1 MLEHI
6 RTSTGYHVLLHIPF
20 HTWTHSHF
28 YWILCYTKYTFP
40 YLNTFAFLLNITLY
54 RIYLSILQHIRTSTE
69 YHALLDIPFH
79 TWIHSHFYWIYLSML
94 EHIRTSTGYHFLLD
108 IPFHTWTHSYFY
120 WIPFSTGY
128 TLPYLNTFA
137 QKYLDI
143 PIKGVSRGLGGKGG
157 LRGSCITFLE
167 SLGGMP
173 GFCYRYH

>member
-1 MLEHI
+1 MLYWIYFSILEHI
-6 RTSTGYHVLLHIPF
+6 RTSIGYHVLL
-20 HTWTHSHF
+20 
-28 YWILCYTKYTFP
+28 
-40 YLNTFAFLLNITLY
+40 
-54 RIYLSILQHIRTSTE
+54 
-69 YHALLDIPFH
+69 DIPSH
-79 TWIHSHFYWIYLSML
+79 TWIHSYFCWILCSTGYTFLYFNTFVLLLDIMFYWIYLSIL